1 MDYCKRNMF
10 CCGNCISK
18 INQFDT
24 MQMHLTMQ
32 YANLQLYLALDVQ
45 KETYQA
51 QYNAKN
57 LVVVNV
63 TTIHAYKTTSSQN
76 CLLSFRFLESDMAS
90 IDSTRCVY
98 SICFDT
104 MNI

>member
-1 MDYCKRNMF
+1 
-10 CCGNCISK
+10 
-18 INQFDT
+18 
-24 MQMHLTMQ
+24 MHLTMQ